1 MLLLLSML
9 ALKGGDFDR
18 LVAKVQV
25 FYGRYR
31 PFLVLT

>member
-18 LVAKVQV
+18 LTAKVQV
-25 FYGRYR
+25 FSGRNR
-31 PFLVLT
+31 PFFDAT